1 MVFDREYTEQ
11 QHNDMRNMTKI
22 ESGLGLKHI
31 LLRED
36 ALKSLK
42 ALPAIKQRLE
52 SGNYAS
58 QVVKAQERQFVDEL
72 EAKIE
77 VAKWVDE
84 RYESLQPDNGR
95 LSMPISLPRWNPDK
109 REYTLF
115 EGKLYVSRSVENY
128 VNQRLNIGTD
138 YDWIM
143 VSHDVFGSR
152 LDWNPIL
159 FADILRNQGRMD
171 EWCKEMHE
179 SKRAIGV
186 YGY

>member
-1 MVFDREYTEQ
+1 
-11 QHNDMRNMTKI
+11 MRNMTKI
-22 ESGLGLKHI
+22 ESELGLKHI

-36 ALKSLK
+36 TLKSLK

-52 SGNYAS
+52 SGDYIS
-58 QVVKAQERQFVDEL
+58 QVVKSQERQFVDEL
-72 EAKIE
+72 EAMVY

-95 LSMPISLPRWNPDK
+95 LFIPIFLPRWNPDK
-109 REYTLF
+109 REYTIF
-115 EGKLYVSRSVENY
+115 ESKLYVCRKVENY
-128 VNQRLNIGTD
+128 VDQRLNIGTD
-138 YDWIM
+138 YDWIRA
-143 VSHDVFGSR
+143 SHDVFDSR

-171 EWCKEMHE
+171 EWCKEMHA
-179 SKRAIGV
+179 SKKAMKV